1 MKLNSHRISRYLSLQ
16 KQVNDYLLKLSSKNR
31 DNLVSLTGIQHC
43 ALNLE
48 EKMRN
53 LLENLSKEGL

>member
-16 KQVNDYLLKLSSKNR
+16 KQVNDYLLKLSSKDR
-31 DNLVSLTGIQHC
+31 KNLILLSAIQHKG
-43 ALNLE
+43 LLLE
-48 EKMRN
+48 EQLRN